1 MQIAGQDVY
10 DATQPL
16 MINITKQ
23 DIING
28 KGKDPGACAAAMAA
42 MRSLGATK
50 ARVHLSRT
58 YIELDPSAMGIKS
71 RKSKVWMRYQT
82 PISLAKEM
90 IALDRGGKFEPGAHR
105 LGAPHKFHKLKPPK
119 PAIQLGKR
127 KKRNDKPTKT
137 HPQRG
142 NRALYHRTANVRARG
157 ANI

>member
-1 MQIAGQDVY
+1 MQINGQDVF

-16 MINITKQ
+16 MINITDQ
-23 DIING
+23 DIAKG

-42 MRSLGATK
+42 IRSLKATK

-58 YIELDPSAMGIKS
+58 YIELDPKVLGIKS
-71 RKSKVWMRYQT
+71 SKEKVWIRYQT
-82 PISLAKEM
+82 PISLTKEM
-90 IALDRGGKFEPGAHR
+90 IALDRGGKFEKGAHK
-105 LGAPHKFHKLKPPK
+105 LGAPYKYHRLKPPK

-142 NRALYHRTANVRARG
+142 NRKLYHRMANVRSRG